1 MEIYND
7 ITKKGKNISGF
18 YGYRYR
24 YIYLIINALINIVI
38 KGCSEIP
45 FTMGA
50 GFIKVN
56 RSFLTKVYD

>member
-50 GFIKVN
+50 DCIKVN